1 MSRYYPDDRSGTP
14 LAGVSAIA
22 FLILAGVT
30 GTAFFAVSEGVFE
43 AAPAA
48 RLHAFPQEETKPAA
62 MSTAPNPLPHSNSS
76 MPATVAGLDP
86 LVTTAMEP
94 EVTDAPACDIEAC
107 MAAYRSFRVLD
118 CTFQPYDGPRRL
130 CTR

>member
-1 MSRYYPDDRSGTP
+1 MSRYYTDDRPGAP
-14 LAGVSAIA
+14 LAGISAVA

-43 AAPAA
+43 AAPSAQ
-48 RLHAFPQEETKPAA
+48 LHAFSQEDTEPMTKN
-62 MSTAPNPLPHSNSS
+62 TAPNPLPRSNSS
-76 MPATVAGLDP
+76 MPAVAGLDP
-86 LVTTAMEP
+86 LETSSMEP
-94 EVTDAPACDIEAC
+94 EVTEAPACDVQAC
-107 MAAYRSFRVLD
+107 MAAYRSFRAAD